1 MRSDGKYVGLTDET
15 FGFGFVTYSCIDG
28 STCGEGFEFKNF
40 FFITLQRTEAKIED
54 YLL

>member
-28 STCGEGFEFKNF
+28 STCGEGYELK
-40 FFITLQRTEAKIED
+40 KVK
-54 YLL
+54 